1 MNFAIAYQEVGKF
14 LQYRDV
20 SEKQNIYIQSALGH
34 LVVTGDR
41 LIIKNKNTEQWY
53 KDASLFILN
62 LCVLGNVKGLLPYPV
77 DHNHS
82 DIEIIKRT
90 AGILANKI
98 YSVEVRFS
106 LIAIPARSI
115 YRLAPDEAKLNH
127 ELNTQIGNMFGRLP
141 IKKIMQVSTTN
152 VASAFK
158 SKAKRL
164 LVTTST
170 RA

>member
-14 LQYRDV
+14 LSYRDV
-20 SEKQNIYIQSALGH
+20 NEKQNIYIQSSLGN
-34 LVVTGDR
+34 LVAVGDR

-53 KDASLFILN
+53 NDASMFILN

-82 DIEIIKRT
+82 DSEIIKRT

-98 YSVEVRFS
+98 HGLDVRFS
-106 LIAIPARSI
+106 LIAIPARSV
-115 YRLAPDEAKLNH
+115 YRLAPDEARLNH
-127 ELNTQIGNMFGRLP
+127 ELNNQIGEMFGRLP
-141 IKKIMQVSTTN
+141 VKKIVQVNTGSLLKA
-152 VASAFK
+152 VQMK
-158 SKAKRL
+158 SKRL
-164 LVTTST
+164 LA